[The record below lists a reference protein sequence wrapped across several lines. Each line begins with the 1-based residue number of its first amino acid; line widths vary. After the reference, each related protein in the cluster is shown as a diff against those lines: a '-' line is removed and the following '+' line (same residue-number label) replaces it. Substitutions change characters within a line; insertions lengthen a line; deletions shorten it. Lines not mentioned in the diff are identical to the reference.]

1 MTVENIQEELNPK
14 SSESPEEEATFLS
27 LIPDHL
33 VLEKTLALGFS
44 RPTEVQA
51 KAMPPANLGKDVVVQ
66 AQTGSGKTLAYA
78 APLLVKLNALSRDK
92 EIRSTFG
99 LIVAPTRELAL
110 QVREV
115 IASISPEAVPVA
127 LIGGVDIQTQIKQL
141 KNDQRI
147 VVGTPGRVLDLVRQ
161 RALRLNECRF
171 FVLDEADE
179 ILSMGFLEDV
189 RAILSRLPDKRQG
202 MFVSATITP
211 RVEMLAHSFLSKP
224 ARITIG
230 DYTSEGPP
238 ITHYFCE
245 VGADLMAKPLL
256 LCDLVESFRPR
267 SAIIFCNTK
276 SDTQLV
282 EALLRR
288 RGFDAR
294 RINSDLTQSQRNRIM
309 KSIREEELRLLVA
322 TDIAARGLDIEQ
334 IDLVI
339 NYNIHEQPEVYIHRT
354 GRTGRAGR
362 EGKAISLVGPRDIGS
377 FHFLTKVLDVT
388 FTKLPAPSDE
398 ELTDARLLHLYQIL
412 RQTEVDVG
420 QRDHIVSTKLLREL
434 GNIEDP
440 PEELVKTISK
450 LCRHTIE
457 HFIGLE
463 KESLEQELTADSEE
477 EEQQERHPRREGR
490 DERRG
495 RDRREPSR
503 SDRSRD
509 KAENRSREETRNRA
523 RRRED
528 DAPRE
533 RHESRS
539 NSSVRDER
547 RFPEHK
553 QEHSGNDRSRHEN
566 SAPPRDSE
574 KKAPLFPERMELEEV
589 RLYIGQGT
597 AHSMTADL
605 FRDLAVEFAEL
616 KAEDLRMLTI
626 REHYGFVDV
635 YREQAETLIAAL
647 NGIEYNGMPLPI
659 EHAATLTRRPQR
671 RSSGPRRRPRNDRSG
686 NRSRNDRERNDRRRN
701 DFQGSGRNRRDQR
714 R

>member
-1 MTVENIQEELNPK
+1 MTVENIEEELNPK
-14 SSESPEEEATFLS
+14 LSESPEEEVTFLS
-27 LIPDHL
+27 LIPDQL

-51 KAMPPANLGKDVVVQ
+51 KAMPPANSGKDVVVQ

-115 IASISPEAVPVA
+115 ITSISPEAEPVA
-127 LIGGVDIQTQIKQL
+127 LIGGVDTQTQIKQL
-141 KNDQRI
+141 KKDQRI
-147 VVGTPGRVLDLVRQ
+147 VVGTPGRILDLIRQ
-161 RALRLNECRF
+161 RALKLNECRF
-171 FVLDEADE
+171 FALDEADE
-179 ILSMGFLEDV
+179 MLSMGFLEDV

-224 ARITIG
+224 ARITVG

-309 KSIREEELRLLVA
+309 KSIREEELQLLVA

-334 IDLVI
+334 IDLVV
-339 NYNIHEQPEVYIHRT
+339 NYNIHEQPEIYIHRT

-398 ELTDARLLHLYQIL
+398 ELTDARLLHLYEML
-412 RQTEVDVG
+412 RQTEIDVG
-420 QRDHIVSTKLLREL
+420 PRDDIVSTKLLREL

-440 PEELVKTISK
+440 PEELVKTLSK

-463 KESLEQELTADSEE
+463 KESLEQELTADSAE
-477 EEQQERHPRREGR
+477 EEQLERRPRREER

-503 SDRSRD
+503 SDRRHD
-509 KAENRSREETRNRA
+509 KAENREETRNRP

-533 RHESRS
+533 RYESRR
-539 NSSVRDER
+539 NSSDIHEER

-553 QEHSGNDRSRHEN
+553 QDRGRNDRPWHEN
-566 SAPPRDSE
+566 STLPRDTE
-574 KKAPLFPERMELEEV
+574 QKEPLSAERMELEEV

-597 AHSMTADL
+597 AHAMTADL
-605 FRDLAVEFAEL
+605 FRDLAMEFAEL

-626 REHYGFVDV
+626 REHYGFVDI
-635 YREQAETLIAAL
+635 YREQAETLIGAL

-659 EHAATLTRRPQR
+659 ERAATLTRKPQR
-671 RSSGPRRRPRNDRSG
+671 RSSGPRRPRDDRSSNRPRHDR
-686 NRSRNDRERNDRRRN
+686 DRNDRRQN
-701 DFQGSGRNRRDQR
+701 DFQGSRRSRRDQR